1 MSQSRNPTDSQA
13 LLQSMLQR
21 LKLQPGREG
30 QAYLHPPVPN
40 TPAPTWGQDGERGA
54 SNLQN
59 VNNSRVNGFGSHGV
73 PSNESG
79 ISAADSNFA
88 LKGVEIQQSGP
99 GGEVD
104 RGLISS
110 PTQKDNTDGDMGE
123 NRVVG
128 QSTQPGI
135 TPTGTEQLFPAKSLK
150 DADITSFERSD
161 GERVSFGSSAVTT
174 HKNAVTSVGQNQYQ
188 NQSFTPKSYVWSMKT
203 SEANL
208 DTGSQENKVFHVGN
222 GGFGASAQSKDMQIV
237 PANSSF
243 RRKQR
248 SSENKTRRWT
258 QKIKER
264 WRDRPGSFGKKEKE
278 EQREEQKSEQGNKIS
293 PQNQPS
299 TAESLINA
307 ANKEEE
313 RTLPSPDGS
322 DLGKTSLTHT
332 DDGTSE
338 GYTRSAGD
346 FEFGL
351 GSFSLLDEIV
361 TGQEW
366 AKFLNP
372 NLSAASAIQR
382 PSEEPKIPPNPYNSS
397 QTSVIMNHQGGVDK
411 QWSFRGTE
419 ASPVTNFSRAQ
430 ISPDA
435 FQPVSM
441 DVSEGR
447 QQQDVHRGADQSEPM
462 EHGHTQSGVRSGDN
476 GPGQQLT
483 PPSFTR
489 PADIL
494 NSSALKSRGHLNR
507 KRQHQSAERRDE
519 RPQTGIISDA
529 KEANKEG
536 SRSPLSLTSSPLME
550 TTGGS
555 QHDSVMPLYTL
566 KSPPP
571 PLSPSSFS
579 PFSHVPK
586 GVLKHS
592 ISQDSLS
599 SMEVVTKRRRVE
611 ENRRVHFSEEVMTI
625 EPPEMDEVATDS
637 EEDSAS
643 AADEDSLIDQEL
655 ESERAVM
662 EDLAPARRPVLPAWI
677 RALKRKNT
685 GRKPR

>member
-30 QAYLHPPVPN
+30 QAYLHTPVPS
-40 TPAPTWGQDGERGA
+40 TPAPTGEQDGERGA
-54 SNLQN
+54 SSLQN
-59 VNNSRVNGFGSHGV
+59 VNNSPVNGFGSHAV
-73 PSNESG
+73 T
-79 ISAADSNFA
+79 AFAVDSNSA
-88 LKGVEIQQSGP
+88 LKGEEIQQSGP
-99 GGEVD
+99 GGEVNK
-104 RGLISS
+104 GHISS
-110 PTQKDNTDGDMGE
+110 PTQRDDTGGDMSE
-123 NRVVG
+123 NKVVG
-128 QSTQPGI
+128 QSTRPGV

-161 GERVSFGSSAVTT
+161 GERVSFGSAAVTT
-174 HKNAVTSVGQNQYQ
+174 HRDAVGQTQDQ
-188 NQSFTPKSYVWSMKT
+188 NARGFIPKSYVWSMKT
-203 SEANL
+203 SELSL
-208 DTGSQENKVFHVGN
+208 DTGSQGDKVFHIGN
-222 GGFGASAQSKDMQIV
+222 GGFGGLAQSKDMQIV

-258 QKIKER
+258 QKIKEK
-264 WRDRPGSFGKKEKE
+264 WRERPGSFGKKGKE
-278 EQREEQKSEQGNKIS
+278 EQREEQANKIS
-293 PQNQPS
+293 LQNQPS
-299 TAESLINA
+299 AAESLINTA
-307 ANKEEE
+307 IKEEE
-313 RTLPSPDGS
+313 RNLPSPDHS

-338 GYTRSAGD
+338 GYTRSAAD

-372 NLSAASAIQR
+372 NLSAASVVQR
-382 PSEEPKIPPNPYNSS
+382 PSEEPKIQPNPYDSS

-411 QWSFRGTE
+411 QWSFRGAE
-419 ASPVTNFSRAQ
+419 ASPDTDFSRAQ

-441 DVSEGR
+441 DVSEGK
-447 QQQDVHRGADQSEPM
+447 QQQDAHREADQSEPM
-462 EHGHTQSGVRSGDN
+462 EHGHAQSDVQSGVN

-483 PPSFTR
+483 PRPFTR

-494 NSSALKSRGHLNR
+494 NSSALRSRGHLNR
-507 KRQHQSAERRDE
+507 KRQHQSAER
-519 RPQTGIISDA
+519 PQTSQISDA

-536 SRSPLSLTSSPLME
+536 SRSPLSLTSSPVME
-550 TTGGS
+550 TTGDS
-555 QHDSVMPLYTL
+555 QHDSVMPLYAL
-566 KSPPP
+566 KSPPTP
-571 PLSPSSFS
+571 VSPSSFS
-579 PFSHVPK
+579 PFSPIPK

-592 ISQDSLS
+592 MSQDSES
-599 SMEVVTKRRRVE
+599 SMEVLTKRRRVE
-611 ENRRVHFSEEVMTI
+611 ENRRVHFSEQVMTI
-625 EPPEMDEVATDS
+625 EPPEMDQDATDS

-655 ESERAVM
+655 EFVSERAAM
-662 EDLAPARRPVLPAWI
+662 EELARARRPVLPAWI

-685 GRKPR
+685 GRKPK